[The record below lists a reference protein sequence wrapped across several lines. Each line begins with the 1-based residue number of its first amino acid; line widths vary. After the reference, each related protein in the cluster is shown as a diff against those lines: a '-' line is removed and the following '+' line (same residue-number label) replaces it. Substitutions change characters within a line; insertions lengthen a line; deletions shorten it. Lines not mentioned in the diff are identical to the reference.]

1 MNSRFSIKNIHLL
14 EILIFLLVLMS
25 EIPRIY
31 VFANMTGVSTVINL
45 LQLPLYVGML
55 YIILKKKYNRKQLF
69 TFSIIGGILLIGYI
83 QSGQAAYLRGF
94 LLILATKNF
103 PFKKII
109 FTCRM
114 AISSVFVLSLMLWV
128 LGISDSGIGR
138 RGKIALGY
146 VHPNIAAQVL
156 MIIMLL
162 WLVEK
167 GKEIKYKHYLF
178 FECVAIGAF
187 LITGTKT
194 SIIVMAMAP
203 FVIEVTK
210 RILIKKRNAK
220 LSFFMLQMSQMLILV
235 FTYISA
241 KLLPVSSLLKKLDLL
256 LTNRLFLN
264 YYLLNKYPLKMFG
277 QNVLLQD
284 NSGTVYN
291 NIQNV
296 WNVVITCDSTYI
308 ESLIIMGIIPTA
320 LFLVGYILVVKKAI
334 RNKNYIIVSTAIILA
349 LYAFCESQMIEIYN
363 NFVYFYI
370 LSLYDINRKGREE
383 IL

>member
-1 MNSRFSIKNIHLL
+1 M
-14 EILIFLLVLMS
+14 
-25 EIPRIY
+25 
-31 VFANMTGVSTVINL
+31 
-45 LQLPLYVGML
+45 
-55 YIILKKKYNRKQLF
+55 
-69 TFSIIGGILLIGYI
+69 
-83 QSGQAAYLRGF
+83 
-94 LLILATKNF
+94 
-103 PFKKII
+103 
-109 FTCRM
+109 
-114 AISSVFVLSLMLWV
+114 
-128 LGISDSGIGR
+128 
-138 RGKIALGY
+138 
-146 VHPNIAAQVL
+146 
-156 MIIMLL
+156 
-162 WLVEK
+162 
-167 GKEIKYKHYLF
+167 
-178 FECVAIGAF
+178 AIGAF

-256 LTNRLFLN
+256 LTNRLILN